1 MKPLWADTWRMG
13 ITVRSARG
21 VTFVE
26 ITIALVILGLLAAVV
41 FPTVASYSARQRA
54 EETAE
59 VFVSLGL
66 SLNNNNNPL
75 GKKGFINSVVD
86 PTKSPQGTYP
96 SRLRDLT
103 IAITTTVATHRDC
116 AGAAYTAAKVVTWTA
131 NAPFSG
137 LLITPGVGVT
147 TPMGVIRDSV
157 YKGAGNTA
165 GLVELRMD
173 SVATEDA
180 DNLDYFIDKAADAA
194 AGQLRYIQSA
204 AGPARPDLHLIK
216 YVLPGAVGC

>member
-1 MKPLWADTWRMG
+1 M
-13 ITVRSARG
+13 
-21 VTFVE
+21 E

-41 FPTVASYSARQRA
+41 FPTLSGYAANRRA
-54 EETAE
+54 EQTADM
-59 VFVSLGL
+59 FVSLGL

-86 PTKSPQGTYP
+86 GTKSPPGTYP

-103 IAITTTVATHRDC
+103 IAITTVVATHRDC
-116 AGAAYTAAKVVTWTA
+116 AGAAYTAAKVTAWTA

-137 LLITPGVGVT
+137 MLITPGVGVT
-147 TPMGVIRDSV
+147 TPMNVIYDSV

-173 SVATEDA
+173 SVADEDA
-180 DNLDYFIDKAADAA
+180 NNLDFILDQALDANT
-194 AGQLRYIQSA
+194 GRLRHVLSA
-204 AGPARPDLHLIK
+204 AGVARPDLHLIK